1 MQLQQRQNDDIEF
14 TITSVNPSPNSL
26 EITACGP
33 AGRYGNVFCSWF
45 LEAFDGNRGH
55 SRGGGIGFLDE
66 GHMLQG
72 QGVGLWQREGYKII
86 IKQLIDIDNGDQN
99 LDVIT
104 MDMHTKKVLI
114 RPYVLET
121 KDA

>member
-1 MQLQQRQNDDIEF
+1 
-14 TITSVNPSPNSL
+14 
-26 EITACGP
+26 
-33 AGRYGNVFCSWF
+33 
-45 LEAFDGNRGH
+45 
-55 SRGGGIGFLDE
+55 
-66 GHMLQG
+66 MLQG
-72 QGVGLWQREGYKII
+72 QGVGLWQREGHKII

-104 MDMHTKKVLI
+104 MDMHIKKVLI